1 MIVSSD
7 SRYIR
12 RADLS
17 TLMLVIFTSLVRDD
31 FPDIVKSEKF
41 KHPLS
46 RSTPHRG
53 KKNRFKTINMPVF

>member
-1 MIVSSD
+1 
-7 SRYIR
+7 
-12 RADLS
+12 
-17 TLMLVIFTSLVRDD
+17 MLVIFTSLVRDD

>member
-1 MIVSSD
+1 VLSD

-17 TLMLVIFTSLVRDD
+17 TLMLVICTSLVRDD
-31 FPDIVKSEKF
+31 FPDIVNPEKS